1 MPQHNMQRNTPMH
14 CSKNYRR
21 RCKMPTKE
29 PVPPPPPTGDVIPP
43 LTDDQRLE
51 LAACYAEWCGV
62 DPENGQDWRTEMVV
76 AKKWVRQ
83 LMTIWARR
91 ARKRKTSNIPT
102 SPPPPRKR

>member
-1 MPQHNMQRNTPMH
+1 MSSEQQP
-14 CSKNYRR
+14 
-21 RCKMPTKE
+21 E
-29 PVPPPPPTGDVIPP
+29 P

-62 DPENGQDWRTEMVV
+62 DPEDRQDWRTEMVC

-91 ARKRKTSNIPT
+91 AKRASKKGNTVAS
-102 SPPPPRKR
+102 